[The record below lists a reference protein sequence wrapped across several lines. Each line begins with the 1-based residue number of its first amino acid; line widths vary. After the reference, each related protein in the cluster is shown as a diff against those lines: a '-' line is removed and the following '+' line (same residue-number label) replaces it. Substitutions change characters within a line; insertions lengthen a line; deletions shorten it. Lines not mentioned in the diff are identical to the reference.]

1 MGLTSPLADLA
12 KTDDVVAL
20 ADLSEQIRQLND
32 TMLYFVSAMLDKM
45 PRLDAQDRVITTF
58 ETPLPSVTQVNNIN
72 SFNGGNANFI
82 PYQLSNVGALH
93 LYDNVKVS

>member
-12 KTDDVVAL
+12 KADDIAAL
-20 ADLSEQIRQLND
+20 AALSEQVRQLND
-32 TMLYFVSAMLDKM
+32 TMLYFVTAILDKM
-45 PRLDAQDRVITTF
+45 PRLDQQDRVAVTL
-58 ETPLPSVTQVNNIN
+58 ETALPSVAHVNNIN

-82 PYQLSNVGALH
+82 PYQISNVGALH